1 MAQMFVYSYEQ
12 LVAIVNQQA
21 ATIAKHAAVI
31 NNLQSERQWL
41 EEDND
46 IQREELE
53 KSQKNL
59 KDLETTKNLTE
70 NELKKELARLK
81 ESQYDIKWRHRN
93 AVRELSGEKKRNLK
107 LKAQCTSLLEKLD
120 QSTQELQQK
129 EQELDRANQELDLGY
144 SVGEWMYQ
152 HLRYYYWGYFELLKY
167 FQWPGPSSGGAN
179 IRELDTNDRPMEGK
193 TVAVLPHRYNVTQ
206 GVQVSPKPP
215 NSERT
220 RTVLDG
226 TDRITVAVNMVKKT
240 DLRTSLIAQSV
251 IELAP
256 STIVCPKTDFVIRL
270 APSHDQNLIEFLSP
284 LINNN
289 SSWFI
294 PEVPEVAQSSALYS
308 EVHTTPGNHLQQL
321 AICAPEWVNA
331 PTTIRTLVAV
341 KGAGHASRVPKKRR
355 SNATKLNN
363 ITSCNKAFE
372 SLPLKTK
379 EKHERGNDEPKV
391 GHCQPTTASNSSEPD
406 RLSLA
411 NNRQSVDSCDGE
423 KEVST
428 LKEERR
434 RAGEKKPKTLVSWLK
449 NYRYSAKLNWP
460 KMVSGDQ
467 LMKILGVW

>member
-1 MAQMFVYSYEQ
+1 MAQTYVYSYEQ

-21 ATIAKHAAVI
+21 ATIAQHAAVI

-59 KDLETTKNLTE
+59 KDLETSRNLTE
-70 NELKKELARLK
+70 NTLKKELARLK

-167 FQWPGPSSGGAN
+167 FQWPGPSSGGAT

-193 TVAVLPHRYNVTQ
+193 TVAVLPHSYNVTQ
-206 GVQVSPKPP
+206 GVLVSPKPP
-215 NSERT
+215 NSDRA

-226 TDRITVAVNMVKKT
+226 TNKITAALNMFKKT
-240 DLRTSLIAQSV
+240 DFRTSLIAQSV
-251 IELAP
+251 IELVP

-270 APSHDQNLIEFLSP
+270 APSQDQNLIEFLSP

>member
-1 MAQMFVYSYEQ
+1 MAQMYVYSYEQ

-21 ATIAKHAAVI
+21 ATIEQHAAVI

-59 KDLETTKNLTE
+59 KDLETSRNLTE
-70 NELKKELARLK
+70 NTLKTELARLK
-81 ESQYDIKWRHRN
+81 ESHYDIKWRHRN
-93 AVRELSGEKKRNLK
+93 AVRELGGEKKRSLK
-107 LKAQCTSLLEKLD
+107 LKAQCTSLLDKLD
-120 QSTQELQQK
+120 ESTQELQQNQ
-129 EQELDRANQELDLGY
+129 QELDRAKEELDLGY

-167 FQWPGPSSGGAN
+167 FQRPGPSSGGAT
-179 IRELDTNDRPMEGK
+179 IRPMEGK
-193 TVAVLPHRYNVTQ
+193 TVAALLHSYNVTQ
-206 GVQVSPKPP
+206 GVLVSPKPP
-215 NSERT
+215 NSERA

-226 TDRITVAVNMVKKT
+226 ADRITVAVNMLKKT
-240 DLRTSLIAQSV
+240 DFRTSLIAQSV

-294 PEVPEVAQSSALYS
+294 PEVPEVAQLSALYS

-331 PTTIRTLVAV
+331 PTTIPTLVAV

-355 SNATKLNN
+355 LNATKLNN

-391 GHCQPTTASNSSEPD
+391 GHCQPTTASSKPD

-434 RAGEKKPKTLVSWLK
+434 RTGEKKTKTLVSWLK

-460 KMVSGDQ
+460 KLVSGDQ
-467 LMKILGVW
+467 LRKILGVW

>member
-1 MAQMFVYSYEQ
+1 MYVYSYEQ

-21 ATIAKHAAVI
+21 ATIAKNAAVI

-59 KDLETTKNLTE
+59 KDLETTRNLTE

-81 ESQYDIKWRHRN
+81 ESQYDIKWRYKN

-107 LKAQCTSLLEKLD
+107 LKAQCTSLLDKLD

-129 EQELDRANQELDLGY
+129 KQELDRANQELDLGY

-152 HLRYYYWGYFELLKY
+152 HLRYYYWGYFELLRY
-167 FQWPGPSSGGAN
+167 FQWSGPSSGGAT
-179 IRELDTNDRPMEGK
+179 ITELDTNDRPMEGK
-193 TVAVLPHRYNVTQ
+193 TVAVLPHNVTQ
-206 GVQVSPKPP
+206 EVLVSPKPP
-215 NSERT
+215 NSERA

-226 TDRITVAVNMVKKT
+226 VDRITVAVNMVKKT
-240 DLRTSLIAQSV
+240 DFRTSLIAQSV
-251 IELAP
+251 IELVP

-270 APSHDQNLIEFLSP
+270 APSYDQNLIEFLSP
-284 LINNN
+284 LINNT
-289 SSWFI
+289 SSCRSI
-294 PEVPEVAQSSALYS
+294 PEVPEAAQLSAIYS

-331 PTTIRTLVAV
+331 PTTIPTLVAV
-341 KGAGHASRVPKKRR
+341 KGAGRAPRVQKKKER
-355 SNATKLNN
+355 SNATKLTN

-428 LKEERR
+428 RKEERR
-434 RAGEKKPKTLVSWLK
+434 RTGEKKPKTLVSWLK

-467 LMKILGVW
+467 LIKILGV

>member
-21 ATIAKHAAVI
+21 ATIAQHAAVI

-59 KDLETTKNLTE
+59 KDLETSRNLTE
-70 NELKKELARLK
+70 NTLKKELARLK

-129 EQELDRANQELDLGY
+129 EQELDRAKEELDLGY

-167 FQWPGPSSGGAN
+167 FQWPGPSSGGAT

-193 TVAVLPHRYNVTQ
+193 TVAVLPHSYNVTQ
-206 GVQVSPKPP
+206 GVLVSPKPP
-215 NSERT
+215 NSERA
-220 RTVLDG
+220 RTVLDVANK
-226 TDRITVAVNMVKKT
+226 ITAALNVVKKT
-240 DLRTSLIAQSV
+240 DFRTSLIAQSV
-251 IELAP
+251 IELVP
-256 STIVCPKTDFVIRL
+256 STIVCPKTVLVIRL
-270 APSHDQNLIEFLSP
+270 APSQDQSPIEFLSQ
-284 LINNN
+284 LINNT
-289 SSWFI
+289 SSCRSI
-294 PEVPEVAQSSALYS
+294 PEVPEVAQLSAVYS
-308 EVHTTPGNHLQQL
+308 EVPATPGNHLQQH

-331 PTTIRTLVAV
+331 PTKIPTLVAV
-341 KGAGHASRVPKKRR
+341 KGADNASRVPKKRR
-355 SNATKLNN
+355 SNASKLNN
-363 ITSCNKAFE
+363 ITSCNKTFK
-372 SLPLKTK
+372 SSPLKMK

-391 GHCQPTTASNSSEPD
+391 GHCQTTTASSKPD

-428 LKEERR
+428 RKEERR
-434 RAGEKKPKTLVSWLK
+434 QTGEKKPKTLVSLLK

-460 KMVSGDQ
+460 KTVSVDQ
-467 LMKILGVW
+467 LIKILGM

>member
-21 ATIAKHAAVI
+21 ATIAQHAAMI

-59 KDLETTKNLTE
+59 KDLETTRNFTE

-81 ESQYDIKWRHRN
+81 ESQYDIKWRHKN

-107 LKAQCTSLLEKLD
+107 LKAQCTSLLDKLD

-144 SVGEWMYQ
+144 SVGESMYQ

-167 FQWPGPSSGGAN
+167 FQWPGPSSGGAT

-193 TVAVLPHRYNVTQ
+193 TVAVLPHSYNVTQ
-206 GVQVSPKPP
+206 GVLVSPKPP
-215 NSERT
+215 NSERA

-226 TDRITVAVNMVKKT
+226 ANKITAALNVVKKT
-240 DLRTSLIAQSV
+240 DFRTSLIAQSV
-251 IELAP
+251 IELVP
-256 STIVCPKTDFVIRL
+256 STIVCPKTVLVIRL
-270 APSHDQNLIEFLSP
+270 APSQDQSPIEFLSQ
-284 LINNN
+284 LINNT
-289 SSWFI
+289 SSCRSI
-294 PEVPEVAQSSALYS
+294 PEVPEVAQLSAVYS
-308 EVHTTPGNHLQQL
+308 EVPATPGNHLQQL

-331 PTTIRTLVAV
+331 PTKIPTLVAV
-341 KGAGHASRVPKKRR
+341 TGAGRAPRVQKKKKR
-355 SNATKLNN
+355 SNTTKLTY
-363 ITSCNKAFE
+363 ITSCNKTFK
-372 SLPLKTK
+372 SSPLKMK

-391 GHCQPTTASNSSEPD
+391 GHCQPTTASSKPD

-428 LKEERR
+428 RKEERR
-434 RAGEKKPKTLVSWLK
+434 RTGEKKPKTLVSLLK

-460 KMVSGDQ
+460 KTVSVDQ
-467 LMKILGVW
+467 LIKILGV

>member
-1 MAQMFVYSYEQ
+1 MAQMYVYSYEQ
-12 LVAIVNQQA
+12 LVAIANQQA
-21 ATIAKHAAVI
+21 ATIAQHAAVI

-41 EEDND
+41 EEDNH

-59 KDLETTKNLTE
+59 KDLETSRNLTE
-70 NELKKELARLK
+70 NTLKTELARLK
-81 ESQYDIKWRHRN
+81 ESHYDIKWRHRN

-144 SVGEWMYQ
+144 SVGESMYQ
-152 HLRYYYWGYFELLKY
+152 HLRFYYWGYFELLKY

-193 TVAVLPHRYNVTQ
+193 TVAVLPHSYNVTQ

-215 NSERT
+215 NSERA

-251 IELAP
+251 IELVP

-270 APSHDQNLIEFLSP
+270 DPSQDQNLIEFLSP

-331 PTTIRTLVAV
+331 PTTIHTLVAV

-428 LKEERR
+428 LKEERK

-467 LMKILGVW
+467 LM

>member
-1 MAQMFVYSYEQ
+1 MAQMYVYSYEQ
-12 LVAIVNQQA
+12 LVAIANQQA
-21 ATIAKHAAVI
+21 ATIAQHAAVI

-41 EEDND
+41 EEDNH

-59 KDLETTKNLTE
+59 KDLETSRNLTE

-81 ESQYDIKWRHRN
+81 ESQYDMKWRHKN
-93 AVRELSGEKKRNLK
+93 AVRELSDLKKRNLK
-107 LKAQCTSLLEKLD
+107 LKAQCTSLLDKLD

-144 SVGEWMYQ
+144 CVGESMYQ

-167 FQWPGPSSGGAN
+167 FQWPGPSSGGAT
-179 IRELDTNDRPMEGK
+179 ITELDTNDRPMEGK
-193 TVAVLPHRYNVTQ
+193 TVAVLPHSYSVTQ
-206 GVQVSPKPP
+206 GVLVSPKPP
-215 NSERT
+215 NSERA

-226 TDRITVAVNMVKKT
+226 ANKITAAVNMVKKT
-240 DLRTSLIAQSV
+240 DFRTSLIAQSV
-251 IELAP
+251 TELVP

-270 APSHDQNLIEFLSP
+270 APSQDKNLIEFLSP
-284 LINNN
+284 LINNT
-289 SSWFI
+289 SSCRSI
-294 PEVPEVAQSSALYS
+294 PEVPEVAHLSAVYS

-331 PTTIRTLVAV
+331 PTTIPTLVAV
-341 KGAGHASRVPKKRR
+341 KGACRARRVQNKKR
-355 SNATKLNN
+355 SNATKLTN

-379 EKHERGNDEPKV
+379 EKHERGNDEQKG
-391 GHCQPTTASNSSEPD
+391 GHCQPTTASSEPD

-411 NNRQSVDSCDGE
+411 NNRQSVDSCNGE
-423 KEVST
+423 KEVLT

-434 RAGEKKPKTLVSWLK
+434 RTGEKKPKTLVSWLK

>member
-1 MAQMFVYSYEQ
+1 MFVYSYEQ

-21 ATIAKHAAVI
+21 ATIAQHAAVI

-59 KDLETTKNLTE
+59 KDLETSRNLTE
-70 NELKKELARLK
+70 NTLKKELARLK

-193 TVAVLPHRYNVTQ
+193 TVAVLPHSYNVTQ
-206 GVQVSPKPP
+206 GVLVSPKPP
-215 NSERT
+215 NSERA

-240 DLRTSLIAQSV
+240 DFRTSLIAQSV
-251 IELAP
+251 IELVP

-270 APSHDQNLIEFLSP
+270 DPSQDQNLIEFLSP

-467 LMKILGVW
+467 LM

>member
-1 MAQMFVYSYEQ
+1 MAQMYVYSYEQ

-21 ATIAKHAAVI
+21 ATIAQHAAMI

-59 KDLETTKNLTE
+59 KDLETTRNLTE
-70 NELKKELARLK
+70 NELKTELARLK
-81 ESQYDIKWRHRN
+81 ESQYDIKWRHKN

-107 LKAQCTSLLEKLD
+107 LKAQCTSLLDKLD
-120 QSTQELQQK
+120 ESTQELQQK
-129 EQELDRANQELDLGY
+129 EQELDRTNQELDLGY
-144 SVGEWMYQ
+144 SVGESMYQ

-167 FQWPGPSSGGAN
+167 FQWPGPSSGGAT
-179 IRELDTNDRPMEGK
+179 IRPMEGK
-193 TVAVLPHRYNVTQ
+193 TVAVLPHSYNVTQ

-215 NSERT
+215 NSERA

-240 DLRTSLIAQSV
+240 DLRTSLITQSV
-251 IELAP
+251 IELVP
-256 STIVCPKTDFVIRL
+256 STIVCPKTVLVIRL

-284 LINNN
+284 LINNT
-289 SSWFI
+289 SSCRSI
-294 PEVPEVAQSSALYS
+294 REVPEVAQSSALYS
-308 EVHTTPGNHLQQL
+308 EVHTTQGNHLQQL

-331 PTTIRTLVAV
+331 PTTIPTLVAV
-341 KGAGHASRVPKKRR
+341 KGAGRARRVQRKKR
-355 SNATKLNN
+355 SNATKLTN

-391 GHCQPTTASNSSEPD
+391 GHCQPTTASSKPD

-411 NNRQSVDSCDGE
+411 NNRQSVDSCGGE

-434 RAGEKKPKTLVSWLK
+434 RTGEKKPKTLVSWLK
-449 NYRYSAKLNWP
+449 NYRYFAKLNWS
-460 KMVSGDQ
+460 KMVSVDQ